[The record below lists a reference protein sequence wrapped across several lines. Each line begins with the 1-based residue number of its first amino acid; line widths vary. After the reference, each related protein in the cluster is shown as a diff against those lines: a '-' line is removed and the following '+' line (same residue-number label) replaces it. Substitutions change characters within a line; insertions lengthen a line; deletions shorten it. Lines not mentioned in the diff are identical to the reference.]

1 MKADIQ
7 RATELVASQLP
18 AELYLHTVRTRDTA
32 LELARSYGCEGR
44 ELQRIELASLLH
56 DNCKHWQTQ
65 RLLDEA
71 KALGYEPTELEQRVP
86 ALLHARVG
94 AHRLQRDFS
103 VTDGIVYSA
112 VYYHTVGG
120 RGMCR
125 EARIV
130 FCADKLELGRDYEG
144 VEDLRARADD
154 GLNEL
159 CLAVIAL
166 GLNYLTRKGALI
178 DTATLDFYNEL
189 ILERS
194 VG

>member
-18 AELYLHTVRTRDTA
+18 AELYLHTVRTRDYA
-32 LELARSYGCEGR
+32 LELAKQYGCDGR
-44 ELQRIELASLLH
+44 ELLRIELAALLH
-56 DNCKHWQTQ
+56 DNCKHWQAQ

-71 KALGYEPTELEQRVP
+71 KALGYEPNELEMRVP
-86 ALLHARVG
+86 GLLHARVG

-130 FCADKLELGRDYEG
+130 FCADKIEPGRDYEG
-144 VEDLRARADD
+144 VEELRVRSAD
-154 GLNEL
+154 GLTEL
-159 CLAVIAL
+159 CLAVIAA
-166 GLNYLTRKGALI
+166 GLNYLTREGAPI
-178 DTATLDFYNEL
+178 DTATIDFYNEL
-189 ILERS
+189 IQERS
-194 VG
+194 AG